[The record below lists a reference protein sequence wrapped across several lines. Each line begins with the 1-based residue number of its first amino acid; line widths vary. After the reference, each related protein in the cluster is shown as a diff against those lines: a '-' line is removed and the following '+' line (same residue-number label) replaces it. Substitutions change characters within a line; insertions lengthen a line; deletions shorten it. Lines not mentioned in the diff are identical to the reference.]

1 MILNKNFVALLLIIM
16 VSACTKKQYTVW
28 IASPWQQ
35 VIRSTPPG
43 DLMEVNLKA
52 ASNEYE
58 PFRIIIHNGGDSQ
71 IEDVNVQ
78 VTGLKGENGEVISSD
93 NIELFRA
100 YYLNI
105 TKPSHRTEN
114 PVGLYPDALIPFKG
128 GQSGQI
134 ESPEFFAA
142 PFSVDTARNAEVW
155 CDLYVPA
162 GTAPGIYKGT
172 VTVTSGK
179 KRIAKLPV
187 TLTVWSFELPAKISM
202 RSHFG
207 SFNATSAKMMGA
219 EKGSER
225 FLELESLYGKELLKH
240 RAMPSTPENV
250 WPEWNETDGIIDN
263 GESQRMKELVENWK
277 VTALDMPL
285 RYYREDK
292 EKCKLYLTAMAE
304 WLRNMGYLDLAY
316 VYLEDEP
323 NDAEEYEIVR
333 QQGALI
339 KAADPD
345 IKRMCTE
352 QTITSNPEWGDLY
365 GAVDIWC
372 PLWGLWNEPTARER
386 LEHGEEL
393 WSYTALCQ
401 GAEGTPWWQI
411 DTDPLNFRSPFW
423 LSWRYDIS
431 GYLYWSSTYW
441 GAYETLKGVWEA
453 PYFRKD
459 FWGEGMLL
467 YPGQPAGIEG
477 FVPSIRLKLY
487 REAMED
493 YEYMVM
499 AAAATK
505 GVDVDNIV
513 NSLVTNFQKWSLEK
527 EDYMNARERLA
538 ELILIK

>member
-1 MILNKNFVALLLIIM
+1 MKKSIYLSFALIVLL
-16 VSACTKKQYTVW
+16 SACTKKQYTVW
-28 IASPWQQ
+28 VASPWQQ

-43 DLMEVNLKA
+43 ELTEVNLKA
-52 ASNEYE
+52 AANEYE
-58 PFRIIIHNGGDSQ
+58 PFRLIIHNGEENPL
-71 IEDVNVQ
+71 EDLNVV
-78 VTGLKGENGEVISSD
+78 VTDLKGDQGDIITAN
-93 NIELFRA
+93 NIELYRA
-100 YYLNI
+100 YYLNV
-105 TKPSHRTEN
+105 TKPSNRTKN
-114 PVGLYPDALIPFKG
+114 PVGWYPDALIPFNG

-134 ESPEFFAA
+134 EGPEFFAA
-142 PFSVDTARNAEVW
+142 PFSVDTAQNAEVW

-162 GTAPGIYKGT
+162 GTQSGLYEGT
-172 VTVTSGK
+172 VTVTSGNK
-179 KRIAKLPV
+179 KIAKIPV
-187 TLTVWSFELPAKISM
+187 HLTVWDFELPEKISM

-207 SFNATSAKMMGA
+207 SFNATSAKMTGT
-219 EKGSER
+219 EPDSER
-225 FLELESLYGKELLKH
+225 FLKLESLYGEELLKH
-240 RAMPSTPENV
+240 RAMPSTPANV
-250 WPEWNETDGIIDN
+250 WPGWNEAEGIIDN
-263 GESQRMKELVENWK
+263 GESQRMKELVEEGK

-292 EKCKLYLTAMAE
+292 EKCKAYLVATAE
-304 WLRNMGYLDLAY
+304 WLRNLGYLDLAY
-316 VYLEDEP
+316 IYLEDEP

-333 QQGALI
+333 EQGALI
-339 KAADPD
+339 KSADPD

-372 PLWGLWNEPTARER
+372 PLWGLWDEPTARER
-386 LEHGEEL
+386 LDNGEEL

-401 GAEGTPWWQI
+401 GAEGTPWWQV

-441 GAYETLKGVWEA
+441 GPYETLKGVWEA
-453 PYFRKD
+453 PYFRKN

-499 AAAATK
+499 ASAATK
-505 GVDVDNIV
+505 GGEVYNIV
-513 NSLVTNFQKWSLEK
+513 SGCVTNFQQWSRVRS
-527 EDYMNARERLA
+527 DYEAAREKLA
-538 ELILIK
+538 DLITR

>member
-1 MILNKNFVALLLIIM
+1 MKKLIYLSLTIITLF
-16 VSACTKKQYTVW
+16 SACSEKSHTIWV
-28 IASPWQQ
+28 ASPWQQ
-35 VIRSTPPG
+35 VIRSTPPS
-43 DLMEVNLKA
+43 DLKEVNLKA
-52 ASNEYE
+52 AANEYE
-58 PFRIIIHNGGDSQ
+58 PFRLIVHNGGSSPM
-71 IEDVNVQ
+71 EDINVS
-78 VTGLKGENGEVISSD
+78 VSDLEGSESNIIAAENIA
-93 NIELFRA
+93 LFRA
-100 YYLNI
+100 YYLNVI
-105 TKPSHRTEN
+105 KPSHRTKN
-114 PVGLYPDALIPFKG
+114 SPGWYPDALIPFDG

-134 ESPEFFAA
+134 QGPEFFAA
-142 PFSVDTARNAEVW
+142 PFSVDTAQNAEVW

-162 GTAPGIYKGT
+162 GTPAGLYEGT
-172 VTVTSGK
+172 VTVTSGGK
-179 KRIAKLPV
+179 KIAKIPV
-187 TLTVWSFELPAKISM
+187 QLTVWNFELPDKISM

-207 SFNATSAKMMGA
+207 SFSSTSAKMMGA
-219 EKGSER
+219 EKGSEK
-225 FLELESLYGKELLKH
+225 FLKLESLYGEELVKH
-240 RAMPSTPENV
+240 RAMPSSPENV
-250 WPEWNETDGIIDN
+250 WPEWNENDGIIDN
-263 GESQRMKELVENWK
+263 GESRRLKELVEESR

-285 RYYREDK
+285 RYYHEDR
-292 EKCKLYLTAMAE
+292 EKCNAYLTATAE
-304 WLRNMGYLDLAY
+304 WLRNLGYLDMAY
-316 VYLEDEP
+316 IYLEDEP

-339 KAADPD
+339 KSADPD

-352 QTITSNPEWGDLY
+352 QTITSNPEWGNLY

-372 PLWGLWNEPTARER
+372 PLWGLWDEPTARGR
-386 LEHGEEL
+386 LEKGEEL

-401 GAEGTPWWQI
+401 GAEGTPWWQV

-441 GAYETLKGVWEA
+441 GPYETLKGVWEA

-499 AAAATK
+499 ASKDTK
-505 GVDVDNIV
+505 GGEVYNIV
-513 NSLVTNFQKWSLEK
+513 SSCVTNFQEWSRDRS
-527 EDYMNARERLA
+527 DYEAARERLA
-538 ELILIK
+538 DLIVR

>member
-1 MILNKNFVALLLIIM
+1 MKKLIYLSFALLMLL
-16 VSACTKKQYTVW
+16 SACTKKQYTVW

-52 ASNEYE
+52 AANEYE

-71 IEDVNVQ
+71 MEDVNVQ
-78 VTGLKGENGEVISSD
+78 VTDLKSEQSTVISSD
-93 NIELFRA
+93 NFELFRA
-100 YYLNI
+100 YYLNV
-105 TKPSHRTEN
+105 TKPSNRTEN
-114 PVGLYPDALIPFKG
+114 PVGWYPDALIPFKG

-134 ESPEFFAA
+134 EGPEFFAA
-142 PFSVDTARNAEVW
+142 PFSVDTAQNAEVW

-162 GTAPGIYKGT
+162 GTASGIYKGT
-172 VTVTSGK
+172 VTVTSGN
-179 KRIAKLPV
+179 KRISRLPV
-187 TLTVWSFELPAKISM
+187 TLTVWDFELPAKISM

-207 SFNATSAKMMGA
+207 SFNATSSKMMGA

-225 FLELESLYGKELLKH
+225 FLKLESLYGKELLRH
-240 RAMPSTPENV
+240 RAMPSAPENV

-263 GESQRMKELVENWK
+263 GESQRMKELVENGK

-292 EKCKLYLTAMAE
+292 EKCKSYLTAMAE
-304 WLRNMGYLDLAY
+304 WLRNMGFLDLAY
-316 VYLEDEP
+316 IYLEDEP
-323 NDAEEYEIVR
+323 NDADEYEIVR

-386 LEHGEEL
+386 LEQGEEL

-441 GAYETLKGVWEA
+441 GPYETLKGVWEA
-453 PYFRKD
+453 PYFRKN

-505 GVDVDNIV
+505 GGEVYNIV
-513 NSLVTNFQKWSLEK
+513 SSCVTDFQKWSREK
-527 EDYMNARERLA
+527 GDYDAAREKLA
-538 ELILIK
+538 ELIVR